1 MGVSLFKI
9 PVDPSQQQTF
19 PIAKTACF
27 TFSWREKYLHE
38 QHQLLKMLLFL
49 LHPEPQCQGFTREDF
64 LIGQHY
70 HHKMLYFLP
79 HPEPQCQ
86 GFSSED
92 FISSQLYHS
101 HSHTEGSKNPPTLPS
116 FKNQDAIAHLWL
128 FTLHGTVHFKFFPAP
143 KHVFLCD
150 VQNEWGM
157 LLYLKLTVCGRSTPT
172 PLQTS
177 HAKTW
182 NWCSV
187 APDNKIP
194 VCQLQTLPLRI
205 TYLTPALCRWDIF
218 MTQGQCRNSLWLD
231 QRRLIQF
238 NFTPGLSLSEINL
251 LKSGSANA
259 GFQSNSTTKIY
270 SSLHIQSSSLLGKAG
285 LALDKQQ
292 CSTTPISLE
301 ERSSVSSHHW
311 LQKALVKLL
320 YVKQNTSCVTFK
332 INWFSLRNQYFI
344 RQRHLQLWRLFIK
357 KYLVVKKRQDLRDK
371 QLEAIKKALERT
383 LTRTY

>member
-1 MGVSLFKI
+1 M
-9 PVDPSQQQTF
+9 
-19 PIAKTACF
+19 C
-27 TFSWREKYLHE
+27 
-38 QHQLLKMLLFL
+38 
-49 LHPEPQCQGFTREDF
+49 
-64 LIGQHY
+64 
-70 HHKMLYFLP
+70 
-79 HPEPQCQ
+79 
-86 GFSSED
+86 SSVM
-92 FISSQLYHS
+92 FIL
-101 HSHTEGSKNPPTLPS
+101 
-116 FKNQDAIAHLWL
+116 
-128 FTLHGTVHFKFFPAP
+128 
-143 KHVFLCD
+143 
-150 VQNEWGM
+150 QNEQGM

-187 APDNKIP
+187 ASDNKIP

-205 TYLTPALCRWDIF
+205 THLTPALCRWDIF

-231 QRRLIQF
+231 QRSLIQF
-238 NFTPGLSLSEINL
+238 NFRPGLSLSEINL

-292 CSTTPISLE
+292 FSTTPISLE
-301 ERSSVSSHHW
+301 EGSSVSSHHW

-371 QLEAIKKALERT
+371 QLEAIKRALERT
-383 LTRTY
+383 ITRTY